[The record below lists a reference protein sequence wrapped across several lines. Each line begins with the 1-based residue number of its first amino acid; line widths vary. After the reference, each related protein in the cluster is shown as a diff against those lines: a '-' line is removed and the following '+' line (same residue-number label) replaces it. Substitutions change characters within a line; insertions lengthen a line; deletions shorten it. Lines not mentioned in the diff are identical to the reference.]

1 MAWGTPSKK
10 APLPAATRRSALEG
24 TKRPMFTPSSDTV
37 LIHAEGRKATWFELF
52 FDLVFVTAV
61 ACLAAQ
67 LSEHYDGAGA
77 AQFTFLFLVLW
88 WLWLGH
94 TFHASRFD
102 RDRPDQWAVGFAQ
115 MVAVVFI
122 AYGTG
127 DPFEYRAWAFAAG
140 VAAFKLLL
148 MLGYLREI
156 ARPGLRR
163 LCLLYCCIYAGQAVL
178 WAGSLALGAGAGR
191 TAIWALALV
200 LDIITPFIVARETYR
215 APPHP
220 EHLPERF
227 SLFTII
233 LLGEAAAAS
242 VHAFDHGTQL
252 HRETI
257 VVGLLG
263 AALGFL
269 FWVGYFSR
277 AKGAMSRHVNDGT
290 AGRQLRLWAYA
301 HIPLYIGI
309 ASIGAGTVYLAHHN
323 EPQIASLWLFSIGSA
338 LAMVGV
344 TVISLATTGRPLNTG
359 LPYVALA
366 IASAL
371 TPLLLRDSLVVVTAV
386 VVLAAFQVTLSL
398 LRSRL
403 ARSGDGI

>member
-1 MAWGTPSKK
+1 M
-10 APLPAATRRSALEG
+10 
-24 TKRPMFTPSSDTV
+24 
-37 LIHAEGRKATWFELF
+37 IHAEGRRATWFELF

-61 ACLAAQ
+61 AGLAGR
-67 LSEHYDGAGA
+67 LSEHYGWVGA

-102 RDRPDQWAVGFAQ
+102 RDRPDQWVVGFAQ

-122 AYGTG
+122 AFGAADAFG
-127 DPFEYRAWAFAAG
+127 YRAWAFAAG
-140 VAAFKLLL
+140 VAGFKLLL

-163 LCLLYCCIYAGQAVL
+163 LCILYSGIYAGQAAL
-178 WAGSLALGAGAGR
+178 WAGSLALGDGAGR
-191 TAIWALALV
+191 TGIWALALA
-200 LDIITPFIVARETYR
+200 LDVITPFVVARETYR

-233 LLGEAAAAS
+233 LLGETAAAA

-269 FWVGYFSR
+269 FWVGYFNR
-277 AKGAMSRHVNDGT
+277 AKGAMSRHVADAAT
-290 AGRQLRLWAYA
+290 GRQLRLWAYA
-301 HIPLYIGI
+301 HIPLNIGI

-323 EPQIASLWLFSIGSA
+323 DPQVASLWLFSIGSA

-344 TVISLATTGRPLNTG
+344 TVISLATAGRSLSTS

-366 IASAL
+366 IIAAL
-371 TPLLLRDSLVVVTAV
+371 TPLVLQTSVALVTAV
-386 VVLAAFQVTLSL
+386 VILATLQVSLSL

-403 ARSGDGI
+403 EQSRNGI